1 MFPHPVYFY
10 FRQHFHIE
18 YLKMAARAVLHF
30 SIALQMTNIV
40 PGTKIVCRTAKKSC
54 GECSPEVPGVP
65 RQFRRF
71 KFLTLA
77 HFLCCRYRQY
87 FPPQIKCISFAVIK
101 RINQDIQYIKDIN
114 IYFFVRKR
122 YILLLFS
129 TKKVHNVTFQYIIDT
144 IHYFFVSK
152 RHKSLLSQEEI

>member
-1 MFPHPVYFY
+1 MFPHKVYFY

-40 PGTKIVCRTAKKSC
+40 PGTKIVCQKVMRRMLP
-54 GECSPEVPGVP
+54 GSPWSSPASLV
-65 RQFRRF
+65 RRF
-71 KFLTLA
+71 QFLTLA

-101 RINQDIQYIKDIN
+101 KIN
-114 IYFFVRKR
+114 
-122 YILLLFS
+122 
-129 TKKVHNVTFQYIIDT
+129 
-144 IHYFFVSK
+144 
-152 RHKSLLSQEEI
+152 